1 MNLRRM
7 ACFGLGIVFLAV
19 VVTLI
24 SVSKETTPTVNGL
37 AISKWL
43 RSSGGRYVGQ
53 AAEAGTNAIP
63 CLARLARA
71 HDLIPYN
78 WSIKAWSAL
87 PRSLRLKV
95 RPPVAASEVR
105 SRALEALGGFGSEA
119 ERELAVVIRAATNDT
134 DLTVWNCALRAAVA
148 IDAYHP
154 QVLALL
160 ERDLRSSDPV
170 VRGSAMAAFWN
181 TGICPR
187 AVTNLILLD
196 PHDKNQIFLEELL
209 VLSVL
214 GSDAAPFVPRIVP
227 FLADDSTRMN
237 ALIALQ
243 RVGPG
248 GIAAVP
254 ALIACLRS
262 PETKARPRAAAA
274 LMDIGAPATDAVP
287 ALETAMRDQELATRV
302 LAAIA
307 RWRITGDPS
316 LSAPVIFAAL
326 QAEDDGS
333 PWILPQGTFGLFNF
347 AFNGRQTALWFAG
360 ELGPA
365 AREMLP
371 VLITQMGTG
380 SDWYRILAARSVWK
394 IEGSPQRSLPVLQSC
409 LNNRD
414 ENVRILAC
422 HILGEI
428 GPPAAP
434 LLRDLAAAQRTTLAT
449 RRAAMKAIKAI
460 HRQPG

>member
-37 AISKWL
+37 TISKWL
-43 RSSGGRYVGQ
+43 RSSGVREVGQ

-134 DLTVWNCALRAAVA
+134 DLMVRSYALRAAVA
-148 IDAYHP
+148 IDANHP

-160 ERDLRSSDPV
+160 EHDLRSNDPV
-170 VRGSAMAAFWN
+170 VRSSAMGAFWN

-196 PHDKNQIFLEELL
+196 PHDKNQVFLNELL
-209 VLSVL
+209 VLGVL

-243 RVGPG
+243 RLGPG
-248 GIAAVP
+248 GVAAVP
-254 ALIACLRS
+254 ALIACLRL
-262 PETKARPRAAAA
+262 PEAMARSRAAAA
-274 LMDIGAPATDAVP
+274 LMAIGPPASEAVP
-287 ALETAMRDQELATRV
+287 ALETAMRDQELVTRV
-302 LAAIA
+302 LAAAA
-307 RWRITGDPS
+307 RWRITGDAS

-326 QAEDDGS
+326 QAEDDDSTWFLPQVRLACLTSHLMPARRPSGS
-333 PWILPQGTFGLFNF
+333 PANSD
-347 AFNGRQTALWFAG
+347 RQL
-360 ELGPA
+360 
-365 AREMLP
+365 ARC
-371 VLITQMGTG
+371 
-380 SDWYRILAARSVWK
+380 YRF
-394 IEGSPQRSLPVLQSC
+394 
-409 LNNRD
+409 
-414 ENVRILAC
+414 
-422 HILGEI
+422 
-428 GPPAAP
+428 
-434 LLRDLAAAQRTTLAT
+434 
-449 RRAAMKAIKAI
+449 
-460 HRQPG
+460 